1 MNSDELIASWRYQ
14 HVVERRALLAGWR
27 QGFFWGLI
35 TGMIGAAIL
44 IVAASDILWMTH

>member
-1 MNSDELIASWRYQ
+1 MNSDELLASWRDQ
-14 HVVERRALLAGWR
+14 RVAERRARLAGWR